1 MIPESNVIRVS
12 RQVDRCR
19 VLGPGIRTVLWV
31 QGCPLRCPGC
41 TTPEALAFEGGS
53 DIGVENLAQAIA
65 AIPDVDGVTYS
76 GGEPTSQA
84 YGLTQLTRRL
94 RQLRPE
100 FGFMS
105 YTGFVF
111 EEIVARGNTQ
121 EIEFLRELDL
131 LVDGPYIAA
140 RHTDLRWRGSDNQ
153 RVLFLSE
160 KYRSSEQAI
169 LDRGVWM
176 EFSNSASSLEFSGIP
191 PRGFL
196 RKFERAMSRQG
207 VHVSTQEIDS

>member
-1 MIPESNVIRVS
+1 
-12 RQVDRCR
+12 
-19 VLGPGIRTVLWV
+19 
-31 QGCPLRCPGC
+31 
-41 TTPEALAFEGGS
+41 
-53 DIGVENLAQAIA
+53 
-65 AIPDVDGVTYS
+65 
-76 GGEPTSQA
+76 
-84 YGLTQLTRRL
+84 
-94 RQLRPE
+94 
-100 FGFMS
+100 MS